1 MNNRKLNV
9 ILASAVCVLLAV
21 TLMTYSVY
29 FKLESKLE
37 STIEGNIML
46 NERVAAYEKQKLLKT
61 MPTESP
67 SENIK

>member
-1 MNNRKLNV
+1 MKIRKLNV

-21 TLMTYSVY
+21 TLMTYSIH
-29 FKLESKLE
+29 FKLERKLE
-37 STIEGNIML
+37 STIEGNLML